1 VDRRLWLLYGFSVI
15 CGLGAVIG
23 RVFVGRVAFAVV
35 GISVVAT
42 IWVYVLESR
51 AELKD
56 SMSLF
61 SNLAG
66 LTIGAVVG
74 FLCLSLM
81 RSFMFFPYSQETGQ
95 KLGYKW
101 LVYSVAIHVGGYLV
115 VKNRRRYLSRA
126 DVEFPEAPDIPE
138 NIGLLPRSE
147 QERIKS
153 ECEAYL
159 TLMETQ
165 SKEFE
170 EEMRGKWKRIL
181 FLFSG
186 LVLVGAGYAIL
197 NFSK

>member
-74 FLCLSLM
+74 FLCLS
-81 RSFMFFPYSQETGQ
+81 
-95 KLGYKW
+95 
-101 LVYSVAIHVGGYLV
+101 
-115 VKNRRRYLSRA
+115 
-126 DVEFPEAPDIPE
+126 
-138 NIGLLPRSE
+138 
-147 QERIKS
+147 
-153 ECEAYL
+153 
-159 TLMETQ
+159 
-165 SKEFE
+165 
-170 EEMRGKWKRIL
+170 
-181 FLFSG
+181 
-186 LVLVGAGYAIL
+186 
-197 NFSK
+197 